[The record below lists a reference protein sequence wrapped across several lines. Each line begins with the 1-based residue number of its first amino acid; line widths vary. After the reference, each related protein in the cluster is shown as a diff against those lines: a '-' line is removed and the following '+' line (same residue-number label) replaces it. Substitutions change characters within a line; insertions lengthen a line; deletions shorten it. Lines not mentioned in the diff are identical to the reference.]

1 MAVPPEVTNMQ
12 HGRMAA
18 IFGSKGRISPT
29 VVAMQQ
35 FLPPFCSA

>member
-12 HGRMAA
+12 HGRMASF
-18 IFGSKGRISPT
+18 FGSKNRILPT

-35 FLPPFCSA
+35 LLPPFSSA